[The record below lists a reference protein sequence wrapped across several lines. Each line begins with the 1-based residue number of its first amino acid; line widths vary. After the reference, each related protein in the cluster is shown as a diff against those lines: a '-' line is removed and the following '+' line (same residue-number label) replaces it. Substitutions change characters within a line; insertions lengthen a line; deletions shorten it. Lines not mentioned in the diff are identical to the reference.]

1 MLILNRHRRSQG
13 ASDRGIWEGLT
24 GIKNQKAFVSL
35 CSKKNSECMLG
46 LKQNGYGFH
55 VINISHATALLTI
68 RINANEF
75 CDKEN
80 MGIKIG

>member
-1 MLILNRHRRSQG
+1 
-13 ASDRGIWEGLT
+13 
-24 GIKNQKAFVSL
+24 
-35 CSKKNSECMLG
+35 MLG